1 MKLLIKNATVVSMDK
16 QRNKIEYNTDILIE
30 DNIIKQIGQKIRK
43 KVDKTIDATG
53 KVVMPGFVNTHAHVP
68 MCIFRETLDGYSLQD
83 WLSKKIWP
91 MERKL
96 TPDDIYYASY
106 LTFIEMIKTGTTT
119 VNDMYFEVD
128 SIIKAMKETG
138 VRLQTTVTLGEKYC
152 DGEERYNAFKK
163 MLETYYNTDS
173 KLTFNA
179 GIHALY
185 TTTSSYID
193 RCLALSKQYNINA
206 HLHFC
211 ENLDE
216 IKDIKRQYHKN
227 PINVMLKKFTNTPFK
242 PILAHCVCLTQDDIK
257 KLNKINANIS
267 HCPISNLRL
276 GCGVANID
284 YMLKQGLNISL
295 GTDGQGSGCS
305 MDMFETM
312 KYTALLQKG
321 RTRNPESLPS
331 YEVLKMATINGAKA
345 LGLDHIIGSIT
356 ENKVADLIII
366 DIDDITIKPV
376 NDLIS
381 ELVYNVKGSNVW
393 GTIIDG
399 NVLMENKK
407 LLNIDENKIVNKVD
421 EIYKRIS
428 K

>member
-1 MKLLIKNATVVSMDK
+1 MKLLIKNATIISMDK
-16 QRNKIEYNTDILIE
+16 QRDKIEYDTDILIE
-30 DNIIKQIGQKIRK
+30 DNIIKQIGKKIRK
-43 KVDKTIDATG
+43 KVDKTIDAAG

-68 MCIFRETLDGYSLQD
+68 MCIFRETLDGYNLQD

-91 MERKL
+91 MERSL
-96 TPDDIYYASY
+96 TFDDIYYASY

-119 VNDMYFEVD
+119 VNDMYFETD
-128 SIIKAMKETG
+128 AIIKAMKETG
-138 VRLQTTVTLGEKYC
+138 VRLQTTVTLRNNDNDGEKRFN
-152 DGEERYNAFKK
+152 DFKK
-163 MLETYYNTDS
+163 ILENYYNTDS

-179 GIHALY
+179 GIHGLY
-185 TTTSSYID
+185 TTTSSYVD
-193 RCLALSKQYNINA
+193 KCLALSKKYNINV

-211 ENLDE
+211 ENLEE
-216 IKDIKRQYHKN
+216 IKDIKRQFHKE
-227 PINVMLKKFTNTPFK
+227 PVNVLLKYFINTPFK

-284 YMLKQGLNISL
+284 YMLNQGLNVSL
-295 GTDGQGSGCS
+295 GTDGQGSGSS

-321 RTRNPESLPS
+321 KTRNPESMPS

-345 LGLDHIIGSIT
+345 LGLDDIIGSIA
-356 ENKVADLIII
+356 ENKVADLIIV

-399 NVLMENKK
+399 NVLMENKT
-407 LLNIDENKIVNKVD
+407 LLNIDENKIINKVD